1 MSLGR
6 LEQLQGPT
14 RIILLYPTDDPLTVA
29 AAPAGA
35 YQQQQ
40 Q

>member
-14 RIILLYPTDDPLTVA
+14 RIILFYPKDVPLTIA
-29 AAPAGA
+29 AAPADA
-35 YQQQQ
+35 CQQQQ